1 MNADNLVV
9 KSTLTVR
16 LIRSF
21 EHRNI
26 KHIVLRDVDLTWK
39 SSQFMEYVNLRKLLN
54 NYVIRVILITAT
66 NYNGTATDVK

>member
-1 MNADNLVV
+1 MHAEDSVV

-39 SSQFMEYVNLRKLLN
+39 CSRFMDYVNSCKLLN
-54 NYVIRVILITAT
+54 TMQCACSCQSVALTKA
-66 NYNGTATDVK
+66 

>member
-1 MNADNLVV
+1 MKNEDSVV

-21 EHRNI
+21 VHRNI

-39 SSQFMEYVNLRKLLN
+39 SSRFMEYVTSCECPVIV
-54 NYVIRVILITAT
+54 YV
-66 NYNGTATDVK
+66 